1 MNTPISE
8 TMVDLLK
15 PAARSAIIDVGANP
29 LAEIPTYK
37 DMLGRGLC
45 TVVGFEPQAQGLAKL
60 NAQKGPHETYL
71 PYAVGDGQ
79 PGKLNL
85 CHGVGM
91 SSLLE
96 PNPEVCNC
104 LNVYP
109 LYAKIIGEMWVE
121 TRRLDDIAEISKID
135 FLKIDVQGAEIAVF
149 RGGRTRLSSAVVV
162 QTEVCFMQLYKGQAL
177 FGEIDREMRSFGFV
191 PHIFFPTERVM
202 ISPLQINGNPRAKM
216 NHAVFRDVVYV
227 RDFTRPDSMDT
238 EQLKQLALL
247 AHYCFGSY
255 DLALRCVGYLER
267 RGDVPAGTMMAYADG
282 LRPR

>member
-8 TMVDLLK
+8 TMVDLIK
-15 PAARSAIIDVGANP
+15 PAAPTAIVDVGANP
-29 LAEIPTYK
+29 LAEIPAYK

-45 TVVGFEPQAQGLAKL
+45 TLVGFEPQANGLAKL

-71 PYAVGDGQ
+71 SFAVGDGQ

-96 PNPEVCNC
+96 PNPEVCDC

-109 LYAKIIGEMWVE
+109 LYSKIIGEMQLE

-135 FLKIDVQGAEIAVF
+135 FLKIDVQGAEMAVF
-149 RGGRTRLSSAVVV
+149 RGGRAQLSSAVVV
-162 QTEVCFMQLYKGQAL
+162 QTEVRFMQLYKGQAL
-177 FGEIDREMRSFGFV
+177 FGEIDREMRSLGLV
-191 PHIFFPTERVM
+191 PHIFYPTERVM

-227 RDFTRPDSMDT
+227 RDFTRPELMNT

-255 DLALRCVGYLER
+255 DLALRCLGYLER
-267 RGDVPAGTMMAYADG
+267 RNDVPAGTMMAYVDG

>member
-1 MNTPISE
+1 MNIPISE

-15 PAARSAIIDVGANP
+15 PAARSTIVDVGANP
-29 LAEIPTYK
+29 LAEIPVYR
-37 DMLGRGLC
+37 DMLARGLC
-45 TVVGFEPQAQGLAKL
+45 TVVGFEPQATGLAKL

-227 RDFTRPDSMDT
+227 RDFTRPDSMNT

-255 DLALRCVGYLER
+255 DLALRCIGYLER
-267 RGDVPAGTMMAYADG
+267 RGDVSAGTMMAYADG

>member
-1 MNTPISE
+1 MNIPISE

-15 PAARSAIIDVGANP
+15 PAARSAIVDVGANP
-29 LAEIPTYK
+29 LAEIPVYR

-45 TVVGFEPQAQGLAKL
+45 TVVGFEPQATGLAKL

-96 PNPEVCNC
+96 PNPDVCNC

-109 LYAKIIGEMWVE
+109 LYAKIIGEMQLE
-121 TRRLDDIAEISKID
+121 TRRLDDIAEISKVD